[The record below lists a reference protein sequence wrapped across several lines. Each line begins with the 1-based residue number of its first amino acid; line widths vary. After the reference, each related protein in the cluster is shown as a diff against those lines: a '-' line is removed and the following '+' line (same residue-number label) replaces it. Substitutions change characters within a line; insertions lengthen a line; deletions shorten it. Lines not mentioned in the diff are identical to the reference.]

1 MDFKISVLSMFVF
14 KNIIYDIWN
23 CTDFFLYRLEIYF
36 TKIIQAQQRYY
47 ERKGVKINC
56 NE

>member
-23 CTDFFLYRLEIYF
+23 CIDFFLYRLEIYF
-36 TKIIQAQQRYY
+36 TKVIQAQQRYY